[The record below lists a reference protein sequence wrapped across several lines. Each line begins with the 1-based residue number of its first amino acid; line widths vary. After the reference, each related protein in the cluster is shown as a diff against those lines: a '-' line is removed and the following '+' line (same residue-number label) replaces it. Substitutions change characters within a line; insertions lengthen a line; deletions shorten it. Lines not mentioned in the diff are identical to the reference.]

1 MKRIIGFIGSG
12 NMGGAAIAGII
23 RAELVTP
30 DRILA
35 SDISRAALSSL
46 KKKYDI
52 RTTTDNLE
60 VAREAAL

>member
-46 KKKYDI
+46 KKKYDT

-60 VAREAAL
+60 VAR